1 MTSPAIG
8 PVAASFSKPI
18 CGMPSSWVFSTAV
31 KFKLAVNL
39 NGLACKRE
47 RETVIYVSLLGDA
60 TLNMKS

>member
-18 CGMPSSWVFSTAV
+18 CGTPSSWVFSTPV

-39 NGLACKRE
+39 NGLVCKRE
-47 RETVIYVSLLGDA
+47 RETVSLR
-60 TLNMKS
+60 